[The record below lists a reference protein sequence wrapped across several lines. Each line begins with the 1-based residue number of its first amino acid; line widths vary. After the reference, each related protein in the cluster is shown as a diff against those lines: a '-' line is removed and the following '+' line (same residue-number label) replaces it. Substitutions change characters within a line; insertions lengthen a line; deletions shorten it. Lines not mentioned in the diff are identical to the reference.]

1 MRASFPRST
10 PVARLIRAGPM
21 IVSASTWAVGAIP
34 NVKYVLDTSAVL
46 SVRPPELEGEVAIST
61 CTVAE
66 LHFGV
71 LVTTDAAVRAER
83 LRRLSVVQ
91 STFTP
96 LPVDDAVAQA
106 YGHLAAAVAA
116 AGRQPRA
123 RVMDL
128 LIAATAAAHQA
139 CLVTVNAK
147 NLEGLEDS

>member
-1 MRASFPRST
+1 M
-10 PVARLIRAGPM
+10 
-21 IVSASTWAVGAIP
+21 
-34 NVKYVLDTSAVL
+34 
-46 SVRPPELEGEVAIST
+46 AIST

-71 LVTTDAAVRAER
+71 LVTVDPVVRAER
-83 LRRLSVVQ
+83 LRRLSVLQ
-91 STFTP
+91 ATFTP

-106 YGHLAAAVAA
+106 YGRLAAAVAA

-139 CLVTVNAK
+139 CLVTANARD
-147 NLEGLEDS
+147 LVGVEDLVEIVEL